1 MAGFVERLRRRLAR
15 LPVACSTLLIAFA
28 AFGCYTS
35 MYAFRKA
42 FTAGTFDGAA
52 LWGIDYKVWLVIA
65 QVFGYMLSKF
75 YGITFIAELGTRH
88 RGVKILVLVGIS
100 WA

>member
-1 MAGFVERLRRRLAR
+1 MQHWVATIRNKVGQ
-15 LPVACSTLLIAFA
+15 LPYRYAMLLMGLA

-42 FTAGTFDGAA
+42 FTAGTFEGISF
-52 LWGIDYKVWLVIA
+52 WGIDYKVWLVIA

-75 YGITFIAELGTRH
+75 YGIRFIAELGE
-88 RGVKILVLVGIS
+88 RGRGYKIITLVGI
-100 WA
+100 A